1 MEEKD
6 KITDKLKVA
15 LNEANSKLSPL
26 QNSIKVKDVQLN
38 DQTQTILQ
46 LKNAQ
51 NQLQSEYKLESTK
64 NKQLQ
69 EKFDK
74 QV

>member
-26 QNSIKVKDVQLN
+26 QNSLKVKDVQLN